1 MNDWGLYIL
10 LLVPSLVI
18 GLAVQWWLRKTFD
31 RYSHIQL
38 LSGMTGAEVARQI
51 LDQLIEFEKFF
62 DSWLA

>member
-10 LLVPSLVI
+10 LLVPTLVI

-38 LSGMTGAEVARQI
+38 LSGMTGA
-51 LDQLIEFEKFF
+51 
-62 DSWLA
+62 